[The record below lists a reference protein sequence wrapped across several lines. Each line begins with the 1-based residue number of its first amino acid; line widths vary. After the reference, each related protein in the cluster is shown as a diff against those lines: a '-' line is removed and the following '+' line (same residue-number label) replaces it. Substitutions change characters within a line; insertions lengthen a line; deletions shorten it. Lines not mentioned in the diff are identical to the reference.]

1 MRPSFV
7 HIPIPVGN
15 PQGRDAL
22 VKQHLPSMVDV
33 SVQDVHTF
41 CSLLNV
47 GPSTRSIY
55 SLHDDYQACVNKVV
69 VSRRVKNQHNE
80 SSQTLNR
87 YDAWDDL
94 RNAKIRLQTMLELA
108 KVVNGGEILSEEEM
122 LHTTPSP
129 TCDIDDSDHGSR
141 ITDLNK
147 TIESE
152 LKTLNKQMTV
162 LSKLRKHSD
171 KYQYKKKPQYIVGV
185 DTVDFNDMPS
195 LGSNVPHH
203 PRL

>member
-1 MRPSFV
+1 MPSS
-7 HIPIPVGN
+7 H
-15 PQGRDAL
+15 PQRRDVL
-22 VKQHLPSMVDV
+22 VKQHLPNMVDV

-55 SLHDDYQACVNKVV
+55 SLLDDYNACVNKVV
-69 VSRRVKNQHNE
+69 VSRSVKTQHNE
-80 SSQTLNR
+80 SSLRPNKHE
-87 YDAWDDL
+87 AWDDL
-94 RNAKIRLQTMLELA
+94 WNAQTRLQTMLELA
-108 KVVNGGEILSEEEM
+108 KVVNDGEILSEEEM

-129 TCDIDDSDHGSR
+129 TCDISDISDHSNC

-147 TIESE
+147 MTESE

-162 LSKLRKHSD
+162 LSKLRKHFG
-171 KYQYKKKPQYIVGV
+171 KYQYKKKPQYIAGV
-185 DTVDFNDMPS
+185 DTVDFNGVPWS
-195 LGSNVPHH
+195 GTIVPHH